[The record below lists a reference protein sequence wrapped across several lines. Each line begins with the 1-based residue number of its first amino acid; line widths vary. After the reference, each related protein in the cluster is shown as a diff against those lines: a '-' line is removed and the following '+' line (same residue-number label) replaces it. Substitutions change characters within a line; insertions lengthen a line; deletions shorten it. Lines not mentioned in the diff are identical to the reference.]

1 MSIKP
6 SADVLNAIASLPV
19 NRIAVKPRVA
29 PAPSVQPAQKAANQK
44 AGNQLSNASANRSAN
59 QSSPAALN
67 PNRYYRP
74 GTILDILV

>member
-29 PAPSVQPAQKAANQK
+29 PTPSVQPAQKAANQK
-44 AGNQLSNASANRSAN
+44 AGNQPSNPSANSSA
-59 QSSPAALN
+59 SPALN

>member
-29 PAPSVQPAQKAANQK
+29 PAPSVQPAQKAANRQ
-44 AGNQLSNASANRSAN
+44 AGNQP
-59 QSSPAALN
+59 SSPSINSSASPALN

-74 GTILDILV
+74 GSILDILV

>member
-19 NRIAVKPRVA
+19 NRITVKPRVA
-29 PAPSVQPAQKAANQK
+29 PAPSVRPAQKAANQQ
-44 AGNQLSNASANRSAN
+44 AANQLASQSAN
-59 QSSPAALN
+59 QSTPPALN

-74 GTILDILV
+74 GTILNILV